1 MSACSQQTSFS
12 PDSVFAGNCQPAS
25 YCWEAT
31 LLNESVKAA
40 PSTASTVS
48 LRNRSPLGLNL
59 AAPGYIIPA
68 PSLETTSNPSLLDGL
83 LREINHRQAEF
94 KGRTSPWLKW
104 QIPHDLLDNT
114 DVTQL
119 MYFIGRQF
127 QLSDR
132 RDNFYCVSFALKE
145 LDAERLALFKG
156 LGFNAIEFV
165 FEHDDAFNSET
176 LNYCSSLAQGFH
188 FQHFGLQLQAPP
200 PEAAKTLHETF
211 HSGGRQPDTITFRP
225 TASFGVDDSQQFQ
238 ALFWDLKALG
248 YEVLGNDYFVIPGS
262 PLSSARKDHHLVRNL
277 RGYNCQAVSDV
288 LGLGPGNTSA
298 TGQIRMTN
306 PEALDTYFKCEFN
319 QYTIEPVS
327 TATKQMV
334 DQLLCYHQ
342 LDLAY
347 FRQHYELE
355 TERIRDTLTM
365 TPYLES
371 TPPLYGVQDDILT
384 LTNSGVLHLSALCM
398 ALHSQLS

>member
-1 MSACSQQTSFS
+1 MSACSPQTSYS
-12 PDSVFAGNCQPAS
+12 SDSVFAGNCQPAS

-31 LLNESVKAA
+31 LLNESVRAA

-48 LRNRSPLGLNL
+48 LRNRSPLGLSL
-59 AAPGYIIPA
+59 AASGCIIPA
-68 PSLETTSNPSLLDGL
+68 SSMDTSSNPSLLDGL
-83 LREINHRQAEF
+83 LREINQRQPEC

-104 QIPHDLLDNT
+104 QIPHNLLDNT

-127 QLSDR
+127 QLSDQR
-132 RDNFYCVSFALKE
+132 NNFYCVSFALKE

-165 FEHDDAFNSET
+165 FEHNDAFNSET

-200 PEAAKTLHETF
+200 TEAARTLHQTF

-225 TASFGVDDSQQFQ
+225 HASFGADDSQHFQ
-238 ALFWDLKALG
+238 GLFWDLKALG
-248 YEVLGNDYFVIPGS
+248 YEVLGNDYFISPTS
-262 PLSSARKDHHLVRNL
+262 PLTCARNEHRLIRNL

-298 TGQIRMTN
+298 TGQIRSTN
-306 PEALDTYFKCEFN
+306 PEALDSYLNCEFD
-319 QYTIEPVS
+319 QYTIEPVG
-327 TATKQMV
+327 TIIKQIV

-342 LDLAY
+342 LDAG
-347 FRQHYELE
+347 FFKQHYNLDIEQILG
-355 TERIRDTLTM
+355 TLTM
-365 TPYLES
+365 TTCQES
-371 TPPLYGVQDDILT
+371 DTPLFQVQDDILT
-384 LTNSGVLHLSALCM
+384 LTTHGVLQLTALCM
-398 ALHSQLS
+398 ALHNQLS